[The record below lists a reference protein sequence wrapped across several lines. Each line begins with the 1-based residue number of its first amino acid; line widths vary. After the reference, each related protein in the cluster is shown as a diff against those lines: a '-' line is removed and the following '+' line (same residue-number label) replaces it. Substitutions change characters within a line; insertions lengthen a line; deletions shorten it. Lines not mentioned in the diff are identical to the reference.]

1 MKRNEKIRLAIYTIL
16 QLSIIIAGI
25 IAIWDREWM
34 NLAFAVFTL
43 FIVNLP
49 SIYERRF
56 KIDIPDDFEVVL
68 VIFIYAALFLGE
80 LNEFYFRFWWWDK
93 VLHGVSGLIFGN
105 MGYLI
110 VSYLNQEK
118 KLNVELTPFFVALF
132 SFCFAVTIGAVWEIY
147 EYAMDKFFGFF
158 MQRGSLD
165 DTMIDLILDT
175 LGALV
180 FAVLG
185 YFEEKGKINIVAKFL
200 GRYEDQEDLFAK

>member
-1 MKRNEKIRLAIYTIL
+1 MKKNEKIRIAIYAIL
-16 QLSIIIAGI
+16 QLSIIVAMVIAVVE
-25 IAIWDREWM
+25 REWA
-34 NLAFAVFTL
+34 NLAFAIFTL
-43 FIVNLP
+43 LIVNLP

-56 KIDIPDDFEVVL
+56 KMDIPDDFEVVL

-93 VLHGVSGLIFGN
+93 LLHAVSGLIFGN

-110 VSYLNQEK
+110 VSYLNENK

-132 SFCFAVTIGAVWEIY
+132 SFCFAVTIGTVWEIY

-185 YFEEKGKINIVAKFL
+185 YFEEKGQINIVAKYLVRF
-200 GRYEDQEDLFAK
+200 ED